1 MYACLIYTSLQSS
14 AEIAPGH
21 LDLKINSSQDLA
33 PLRTSIYDSIR
44 DDFGSV
50 EECWDIR
57 ARQAW
62 REAEKRLATFGDE
75 GAGIAEKAALAV
87 YEVTITITNST
98 QNAANMVTRMKL
110 YTYFTP

>member
-1 MYACLIYTSLQSS
+1 
-14 AEIAPGH
+14 
-21 LDLKINSSQDLA
+21 
-33 PLRTSIYDSIR
+33 
-44 DDFGSV
+44 V

-87 YEVTITITNST
+87 YEVTIMTTNFM
-98 QNAANMVTRMKL
+98 QNAANMATRMKL
-110 YTYFTP
+110 YTYIAP